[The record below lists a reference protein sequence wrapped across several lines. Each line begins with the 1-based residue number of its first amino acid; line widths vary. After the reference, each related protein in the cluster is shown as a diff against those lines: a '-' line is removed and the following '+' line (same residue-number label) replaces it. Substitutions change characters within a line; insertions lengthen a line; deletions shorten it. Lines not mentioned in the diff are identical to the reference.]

1 MELEPCVEPKLVPV
15 TVTGTPEPT
24 PPDEGERLVI
34 VGPLAFT
41 VKSNPELDKLATVT
55 TKFPVV
61 APVGTLA
68 TI

>member
-1 MELEPCVEPKLVPV
+1 MAPKLVPV
-15 TVTGTPEPT
+15 TVTATAEPI

-41 VKSNPELDKLATVT
+41 VNGNPELDKPAIVT
-55 TKFPVV
+55 ITLPVV